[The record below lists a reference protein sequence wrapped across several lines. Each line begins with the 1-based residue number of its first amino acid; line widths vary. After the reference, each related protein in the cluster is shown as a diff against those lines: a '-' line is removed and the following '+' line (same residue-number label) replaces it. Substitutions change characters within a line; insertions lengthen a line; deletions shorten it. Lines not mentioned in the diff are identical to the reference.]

1 MGDDKSCVVKIDGG
15 NNKYIIYLSNEHNF
29 THTIEDD
36 SEALGEVY
44 LVKRTRTGRYENHNV
59 RIRDV
64 IYDEETQTLVTFMR
78 HQNGKHKFTGRIIFK
93 RTKPGYLKEMKLYLV
108 RAHPNLYG
116 CEQVPSLHSEGLDC
130 GWEDTLESMKR
141 AIGSRKQIY
150 GSTVDDR
157 PVPSVPFHYDLDINL
172 EVEPIPNLCGDFI
185 ISFGYF
191 QGERLTGESQEFSLR
206 LPTNSFIAIADELM
220 DWVKDWHAQ
229 YVLYYLKSDKK
240 IVYEH
245 RVGQLTHAWYT
256 VKIHVPEAKR
266 IVFGTTGNHQLLLDL
281 KNDHRTAVN
290 LGSEHIGLASRSVD
304 EYKFTGNYENESPKP
319 KQLVLGVP
327 AKRPTQTRWI
337 IEFGRAQTYAGK
349 QLEDEGKGR
358 STTGDYAENALIVGE
373 NLWKHLKKEGNDL
386 EFKPSQEEENAWE
399 ITVKKGSQN
408 LHRALVQGAN
418 TLAYH
423 ERLVRINLYDLVNG
437 VKEDFSLK
445 VLWTAKMEA
454 LESEIVDGVNIC

>member
-1 MGDDKSCVVKIDGG
+1 MGEDKSCVVKTDGG
-15 NNKYIIYLSNEHNF
+15 NNKYIIYLSNEHDF

-36 SEALGEVY
+36 SETLGEIY
-44 LVKRTRTGRYENHNV
+44 LVRRKRTGIYENHNV
-59 RIRDV
+59 RDV

-78 HQNGKHKFTGRIIFK
+78 DRDGMHSFTGRIIFK
-93 RTKPGYLKEMKLYLV
+93 RTKPGHLKEMKLYLV
-108 RAHPNLYG
+108 RAHPNFNG
-116 CEQVPSLHSEGLDC
+116 CEQVPSLHSEDLDC
-130 GWEDTLESMKR
+130 GSEYTLESRKR
-141 AIGSRKQIY
+141 AIGSRKQIH

-172 EVEPIPNLCGDFI
+172 EVEPIPDLCGDFI
-185 ISFGYF
+185 ISFGDF
-191 QGERLTGESQEFSLR
+191 EGERLTGESQEFSLR

-220 DWVKDWHAQ
+220 ETHWHAQ

-240 IVYEH
+240 IVFEH
-245 RVGQLTHAWYT
+245 RVGELTRAWYT

-290 LGSEHIGLASRSVD
+290 LGSEYLGLASRPVD
-304 EYKFTGNYENESPKP
+304 EYKFTENYENESPKP

-327 AKRPTQTRWI
+327 AKSPTQTRWI

-349 QLEDEGKGR
+349 KLEDEGEGR
-358 STTGDYAENALIVGE
+358 TTTGDYAENALIVGE
-373 NLWKHLKKEGNDL
+373 NLWAHLTKEGNDL

-399 ITVKKGSQN
+399 ITVKKGLQN

-437 VKEDFSLK
+437 AKKDFSLK
-445 VLWTAKMEA
+445 ELWRAKMEE

>member
-1 MGDDKSCVVKIDGG
+1 MGEDKSCVVKTDSG
-15 NNKYIIYLSNEHNF
+15 NNKYIIYLYNEHDF

-36 SEALGEVY
+36 SETLGEIY
-44 LVKRTRTGRYENHNV
+44 LVRRKGAHGIYENHNV
-59 RIRDV
+59 GDV

-78 HQNGKHKFTGRIIFK
+78 DQNGMHTFTGRIIFK
-93 RTKPGYLKEMKLYLV
+93 RTKPGHLKEMKLYLV
-108 RAHPNLYG
+108 RAGAYFNG
-116 CEQVPSLHSEGLDC
+116 CEQVPSLHSEDLDC
-130 GWEDTLESMKR
+130 GWPNTLESRKR
-141 AIGSRKQIY
+141 AIGSRKQIHD
-150 GSTVDDR
+150 STVDDR
-157 PVPSVPFHYDLDINL
+157 PVPSVPFHYDLDISL
-172 EVEPIPNLCGDFI
+172 EVEPIPDLCGDFI

-191 QGERLTGESQEFSLR
+191 RGERLIGESQEFSLR
-206 LPTNSFIAIADELM
+206 LPTNSFIAIDDEM
-220 DWVKDWHAQ
+220 IDWLKYWDAQ
-229 YVLYYLKSDKK
+229 YVLYYLKPDKK

-290 LGSEHIGLASRSVD
+290 LGSEYLGLASRPVD
-304 EYKFTGNYENESPKP
+304 EYKFTENYENESPKP

-327 AKRPTQTRWI
+327 AKSPTQTRWI

-349 QLEDEGKGR
+349 KLEDEGEGR
-358 STTGDYAENALIVGE
+358 TTTGDYAENALIVGE
-373 NLWKHLKKEGNDL
+373 NLWAHLAKEGNDL

-399 ITVKKGSQN
+399 ITVKKESQN
-408 LHRALVQGAN
+408 LHRALVRGAN

-423 ERLVRINLYDLVNG
+423 ERLVRVNLYDLVNG
-437 VKEDFSLK
+437 VKKDFSLK
-445 VLWTAKMEA
+445 ELWKPKREA